1 MSFNPN
7 IPLPTDF
14 LSQSQQ
20 DILTNFQTSD
30 TSQGVN
36 HYPYSD
42 VTANNGKHKFV
53 QMPENAAPVTAVD
66 EGAVYT
72 KVGVGPA
79 ETNLW
84 FRAEDSGGGGGFEY
98 QLTRVDAAN
107 SASFAAS
114 SAAVD
119 TAGWTFLPGGLLL
132 QYGYR
137 GVAANGTATTI
148 TFPRAFTTAVYSITI
163 GNVTAEGNSPSA
175 NNQFISQA
183 SVSTTS
189 FNVVNSSSSAARRV
203 YWMAIGL

>member
-36 HYPYSD
+36 HYQFSD
-42 VTANNGKHKFV
+42 VTANNGKHKFL
-53 QMPENAAPVTAVD
+53 QMPENAAPTTAVD

-72 KVGVGPA
+72 TVGSGPA

-107 SASFAAS
+107 SARFGKTS
-114 SAAVD
+114 S
-119 TAGWTFLPGGLLL
+119 TLPNGWTFLPGGLIYQWGRVLNPGSTGTVTFATNNISFPTTCFNL
-132 QYGYR
+132 QLTSRHTDTNHSAFIAYTVELTNLIFRYR
-137 GVAANGTATTI
+137 V
-148 TFPRAFTTAVYSITI
+148 
-163 GNVTAEGNSPSA
+163 
-175 NNQFISQA
+175 
-183 SVSTTS
+183 SVSSTTEL
-189 FNVVNSSSSAARRV
+189 
-203 YWMAIGL
+203 YWVALGY